1 MFVLNEKDFN
11 VHLKNKIQE
20 TINNPELKSI
30 MNSDNGNSVICGFGY
45 IQVLDKDGEI
55 LYQSEGTGVDTIT
68 DIRKVC
74 SIVH

>member
-1 MFVLNEKDFN
+1 MFVVNKKDFD
-11 VHLKNKIQE
+11 VLLKNKIQE
-20 TINNPELKSI
+20 AINIPELKSV

-45 IQVLDKDGEI
+45 VQVLDKDGEL
-55 LYQSEGTGVDTIT
+55 LYQSEGAGVDTIT

>member
-11 VHLKNKIQE
+11 AQLKNKIQE
-20 TINNPELKSI
+20 TINIPELKNI

-45 IQVLDKDGEI
+45 VQVLDKDGEL
-55 LYQSEGTGVDTIT
+55 LYQSKGTGVDTIT

>member
-1 MFVLNEKDFN
+1 MFVVNKKDFD
-11 VHLKNKIQE
+11 VLLKNKIQE
-20 TINNPELKSI
+20 AINIPELKSV

-45 IQVLDKDGEI
+45 VQVLDKDGEL
-55 LYQSEGTGVDTIT
+55 LYQSKGASVDTIT

>member
-1 MFVLNEKDFN
+1 MFVLDEKDFN
-11 VHLKNKIQE
+11 VQLKNKIQE
-20 TINNPELKSI
+20 TINIPELKNI

-45 IQVLDKDGEI
+45 VQVLDKDGEL
-55 LYQSEGTGVDTIT
+55 LYQSKGTGVDTIT

>member
-1 MFVLNEKDFN
+1 MFVLDEKDFN
-11 VHLKNKIQE
+11 VQLKNKIQE
-20 TINNPELKSI
+20 AINNPELKSI

-45 IQVLDKDGEI
+45 IQVLDKDGEL